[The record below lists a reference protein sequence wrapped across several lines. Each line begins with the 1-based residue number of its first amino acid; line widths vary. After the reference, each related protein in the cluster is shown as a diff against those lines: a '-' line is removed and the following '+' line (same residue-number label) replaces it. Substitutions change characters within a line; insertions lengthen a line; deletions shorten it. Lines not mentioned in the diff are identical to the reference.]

1 MTDATPS
8 QPTLT
13 KQSFAIAQQRKNL
26 LIFPTIST
34 ILIMATFVIGLTPLF
49 QIEAAMWRDNG
60 YISEKTF
67 IIFMVILLILFSI
80 VGLLTLL
87 FNAAL
92 TACAL
97 KHIRQEPYNI
107 STGFKVMASHFWK
120 IFLIKNFYD
129 GIAIYVKFMRYW
141 VDDWSKSSASM
152 WLTSGLPWSDAV
164 LLITPVLV
172 AENTSFLQTLKRSA
186 ELVKNKWG
194 ADVTL
199 RSNLFSRMLSLI
211 GILAFIPL
219 IVGIIIGGNMAIII
233 GVAITVLMSIIK
245 TIVHS
250 TTQVIL
256 NCALYLYA
264 TDVDISHFFDTEL
277 LKKSFRPLTKK
288 ELHMS

>member
-1 MTDATPS
+1 MTDVTPS
-8 QPTLT
+8 QPTLIQ
-13 KQSFAIAQQRKNL
+13 QSIAIVRQKKNL
-26 LIFPTIST
+26 MIFPTIST

-49 QIEAAMWRDNG
+49 QIEATAWSHGG
-60 YISEKTF
+60 YVSGRTF
-67 IIFMVILLILFSI
+67 VIFIAILLVLFSI

-92 TACAL
+92 TTCAL
-97 KHIRQEPYNI
+97 KHIQQEPYTL
-107 STGFKVMASHFWK
+107 SMGFKIMLSRFWK
-120 IFLIKNFYD
+120 IFLIKGLYD

-141 VDDWSKSSASM
+141 VDDWSKSSMSM
-152 WLTSGLPWSDAV
+152 NLVSGLPWNDAV
-164 LLITPVLV
+164 LLIIPLLV
-172 AENTSFLQTLKRSA
+172 AENTGFLQTLKRSA

-211 GILAFIPL
+211 GVFALAPL
-219 IVGIIIGGNMAIII
+219 VIGIIVGGNTAIII
-233 GVAITVLMSIIK
+233 GAVITVLISTIK

-264 TDVDISHFFDTEL
+264 IDVDTSAFFDTEL

-288 ELHMS
+288 ELHIS